1 MPLLTTGDRLQEVP
15 AMIFDWE
22 HFVLFDRLACVAYSL
37 EDGCLQGVTAHSVS
51 AVHVLWV
58 HVRCLPSLC
67 SSAPPGPVYY
77 LAPV

>member
-1 MPLLTTGDRLQEVP
+1 MQSLTIKGRLREVP

-22 HFVLFDRLACVAYSL
+22 HFVVFNRLACVAYSI
-37 EDGCLQGVTAHSVS
+37 EDGHLQGVTAHSVL

-58 HVRCLPSLC
+58 QVSGLPSLC

>member
-1 MPLLTTGDRLQEVP
+1 MQSLTIKSRLREVP

-22 HFVLFDRLACVAYSL
+22 HFVVFNRLTCRAYSI
-37 EDGCLQGVTAHSVS
+37 EDGRLQGVTAHSVL

-58 HVRCLPSLC
+58 QVSCLPPLC